1 MGTYCIGCPREGEQ
15 DGRVGRKQTGRVGR
29 KETRSQRIRDRHR
42 GTHGMK
48 SIYEM
53 QMTKRGDSRWESK
66 SQEKKIPGLARGD
79 G

>member
-1 MGTYCIGCPREGEQ
+1 
-15 DGRVGRKQTGRVGR
+15 
-29 KETRSQRIRDRHR
+29 
-42 GTHGMK
+42 MK